1 MYNRTYCRLRD
12 ISPSPDVAY
21 LMQTSSIAIDGGK
34 NPTHL
39 ICKIN
44 IKNSIEL
51 CNIYLPYST
60 SVATALLNAL
70 TNDPMHIIE
79 VTFDNLLL
87 WHYQYPL
94 GNKVIEGFKGT
105 ATAIH
110 IVKEEKS

>member
-21 LMQTSSIAIDGGK
+21 LMKTSSIAIDGGIK
-34 NPTHL
+34 PTHL

-44 IKNSIEL
+44 IKNTVDL
-51 CNIYLPYST
+51 CNIYIPYQNDI
-60 SVATALLNAL
+60 AIALLHAL
-70 TNDPMHIIE
+70 TLDPLHIVP
-79 VTFDNLLL
+79 VTCDNLLL
-87 WHYQYPL
+87 WHYKYSD
-94 GNKVIEGFKGT
+94 GNKTIEGYKGT